1 MKNKKLSQARFAS
14 SMLGQRRGFLLAEET
29 LKMVIALISIS
40 FLIFFITS
48 LYFGSINS
56 QKLEQAKSTIGRTET
71 VIQSLKESETQEQ
84 DLPNPMGWY
93 LFSFTGNMKPNS
105 CVGQNCMC
113 ICDRVIDDPIRAF
126 FTPWEERQAKE
137 CGDNGTCL
145 PVSGLGKF
153 SEIEIKP
160 RNLTEVLIKKQDGEI
175 LVSKK

>member
-84 DLPNPMGWY
+84 DLPKPIGWVFFFF
-93 LFSFTGNMKPNS
+93 FS
-105 CVGQNCMC
+105 
-113 ICDRVIDDPIRAF
+113 
-126 FTPWEERQAKE
+126 
-137 CGDNGTCL
+137 GTKNKKL
-145 PVSGLGKF
+145 LSGK
-153 SEIEIKP
+153 
-160 RNLTEVLIKKQDGEI
+160 NN
-175 LVSKK
+175 